1 MKKIMVV
8 LAVLT
13 CCYTLTAGEITV
25 KRVKGTAEVRHGV
38 SEAWTKLKAGTSLG
52 PESSIKT
59 GKNSSLTMLV
69 GDRRVIVPER
79 TMMDLADL
87 REMSQ
92 EELLLKLA
100 EADVRVAPSR
110 DGSDETTIPNT
121 TVVHG
126 RNMAVPEITTNNQID
141 IREMEVRGTKL
152 LYNYGFYPTC
162 ILKAKQTMLYYPE
175 LKSRFEFRSMIGQAL
190 EKMGLNGEA
199 LSEYISITKEKL
211 SSSQRKTIEEN
222 IKRLKEG

>member
-1 MKKIMVV
+1 MKKLIAF
-8 LAVLT
+8 LIVLT

-25 KRVKGTAEVRHGV
+25 KRVKGTVEVRHGV
-38 SEAWTKLKAGTSLG
+38 SEAWVRLNAGVSLG
-52 PESSIKT
+52 PECTVKT
-59 GKNSSLTMLV
+59 EKHSSLTIQV
-69 GDRRVIVPER
+69 EDRKVVVRER

-110 DGSDETTIPNT
+110 DELDDTPIPNT

-126 RNMAVPEITTNNQID
+126 RNMAVPEITASNQND

-175 LKSRFEFRSMIGQAL
+175 LKSRFEFRSMIGHAL
-190 EKMGLNGEA
+190 EKMGLKGEA
-199 LSEYISITKEKL
+199 LSEYVSITNEKL
-211 SSSQRKTIEEN
+211 SPSQRKTVEGN
-222 IKRLKEG
+222 IRRLKQG